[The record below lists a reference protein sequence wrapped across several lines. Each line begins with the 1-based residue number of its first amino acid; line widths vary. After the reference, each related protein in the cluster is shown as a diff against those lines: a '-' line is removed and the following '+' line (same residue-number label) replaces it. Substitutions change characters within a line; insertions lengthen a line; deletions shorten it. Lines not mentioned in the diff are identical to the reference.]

1 MKTSILVLLPLL
13 LCGSGLRAQQAN
25 PTPPDLPPG
34 PPIQKRAPEYAQWLI
49 TTTVSGT
56 AALDEKGQQAS
67 TAGRAGKGS
76 QASSATKIMV
86 TKTGKIY
93 RVEHLDEHQQI
104 WTVWAS
110 GATQVMVWPDRR
122 SSALLAPSANPDAPN
137 PFMTDFSKTDFPGF
151 GWVDWKKFSQI
162 KPYKGSKCIVFQE
175 QQRVD
180 SDDPTP
186 EMVYITVTAYIDCD
200 TRLPVALVSGDEANL
215 FEWKPAPTGILSLP
229 PSALAVLQQREK
241 SEQQMAQQAARPY

>member
-1 MKTSILVLLPLL
+1 MKASILLLLPLL
-13 LCGSGLRAQQAN
+13 LLGSSLRAQEAN

-34 PPIQKRAPEYAQWLI
+34 PPIEKRAPEYSQWLI

-56 AALDEKGQQAS
+56 AAVDEQGQQAN
-67 TAGRAGKGS
+67 TAGGAGKGA
-76 QASSATKIMV
+76 QAPSTTKIMV

-122 SSALLAPSANPDAPN
+122 SSALLAPSANRDAPN
-137 PFMTDFSKTDFPGF
+137 PFMTDFSTTDFPGF
-151 GWVDWKKFSQI
+151 GWVDWKKFFQI
-162 KPYKGSKCIVFQE
+162 KPYKGAKCIVFQE

-186 EMVYITVTAYIDCD
+186 ETVYITTTAYIDYD
-200 TRLPVALVSGDEANL
+200 SRLPVALVTGEEANL
-215 FEWKPAPTGILSLP
+215 FEWKPVPTGILSLP
-229 PSALAVLQQREK
+229 PSALAVLQQRQK
-241 SEQQMAQQAARPY
+241 AEQQMAQQAARPY